1 MKVKSMHYSKNGNAQ
16 VIAARLGEIYRC
28 VSDQIPP
35 AYPCESEKVIFIGIE
50 TEKKIEKPVV
60 DFCKDLTPQRT
71 KNVAFYLVSG
81 SGNTSEL
88 EPVKEAL
95 KANGVNVAGETLIV
109 PVKSSLFKKGK
120 VTDADIENAVKWA
133 ADVVATKLKDW

>member
-16 VIAARLGEIYRC
+16 AIAARLGEIYRC

-88 EPVKEAL
+88 FSHRKERGSEL
-95 KANGVNVAGETLIV
+95 FISRLTLVLGLAFFAICLV
-109 PVKSSLFKKGK
+109 SMF
-120 VTDADIENAVKWA
+120 I
-133 ADVVATKLKDW
+133 